1 MTFSDEEASVV
12 GYEEEGRD
20 YGTGAAGPSAG
31 TSDNMVTAGDN
42 DQVKLE
48 DDNVS
53 YSNVNIEK
61 AEVRYIIQIE
71 IF

>member
-20 YGTGAAGPSAG
+20 YGTAAAGPSGDTDNSQHLVTAG
-31 TSDNMVTAGDN
+31 TS

-53 YSNVNIEK
+53 FSNVNIEK
-61 AEVRYIIQIE
+61 AEVN
-71 IF
+71 